1 MYEGITLDGV
11 KCPFCGNERIMMC
24 QGGTKSKPDD
34 WDKENLKYICT
45 NENCLLEFGDNN
57 ITELDSPINKI
68 YDGIL

>member
-1 MYEGITLDGV
+1 MADLNGI
-11 KCPFCGNERIMMC
+11 KCPFCGNENIVLAI
-24 QGGTKSKPDD
+24 GGTKLKPTD